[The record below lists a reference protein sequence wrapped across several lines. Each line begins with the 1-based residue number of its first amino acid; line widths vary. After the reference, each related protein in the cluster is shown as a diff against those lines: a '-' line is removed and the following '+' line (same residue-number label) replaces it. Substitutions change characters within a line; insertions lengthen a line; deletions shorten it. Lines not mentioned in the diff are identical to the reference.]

1 VTLYLPRSRK
11 VPAEIDL
18 VDGAEFLPARR
29 SRILVVEDDP
39 AVSSTTV
46 AVLEHLGHT
55 AVAVGRAT
63 EALEVLLRG
72 QQFDLVFSDV
82 VMPGDMDGIQLAQEI
97 RRSYP
102 TLPILLVTGYSVK
115 LASSTASPCGVDILR
130 KPYSVNALQHAIDES
145 LGQTVS

>member
-1 VTLYLPRSRK
+1 M
-11 VPAEIDL
+11 
-18 VDGAEFLPARR
+18 
-29 SRILVVEDDP
+29 
-39 AVSSTTV
+39 TV

-82 VMPGDMDGIQLAQEI
+82 VMPGDMDGIQLAHQI
-97 RRSYP
+97 RRCYP

-130 KPYSVNALQHAIDES
+130 KPYSVNALQHAIAES
-145 LGQTVS
+145 LTVQGSVEVLSGFGETAWGFGRTALNAPHRGS